1 MKLYKLHIEGFRKLK
16 KVDVLF
22 GDATF
27 CIGKNNSGKS
37 SVLYAIEKLLSGDKR
52 IDGTEYYSEI
62 DEETKETKIIDNTII
77 FEAEFRNVPVESE
90 NWDYFKG
97 RTFKYDIP
105 KDSNET
111 GICIFYRKT
120 FPLAKDV
127 IVELKSKEIKRTLKP
142 EYVECS
148 TPQDYIDKGSNA
160 TDIEALFPNLTKK
173 ILVKDKVKLENLND
187 LWDINEIEGWTPD
200 PGGIQGNILT
210 KLPKFLRIPAESS
223 AYELD
228 DTKKGVLG
236 KTLNELFEDV
246 RNASTNYE
254 QAQIF
259 LNKLAEELNPADSES
274 EFGQMMTS
282 LNNVLSG
289 VFPDTQ
295 IHAKAILSDP
305 NKTLLPSFEI
315 QMSSNIK
322 TTISQQGTGMIRSA
336 VFGMLRFRQ
345 KWLSKRDGQLNRSLI
360 IGFEEPEIY
369 LHPSAANQMRDT
381 IYDLSSEQSQI
392 IATTH
397 SPYMIDLS
405 RKPRQ
410 VLNRF
415 RSETNETSCH
425 PFNVTEEFIRLS
437 DDNKSYVKMILK
449 IDDYVARSFFTKKVI
464 IVEGNSEE
472 VAIREAI
479 RCLSES
485 ARIQINS
492 DFEIINARGKAT
504 IIGLAKY
511 LKALN
516 VDFCVIH
523 DRDKGMV
530 KAEIFNQPI
539 LEAAG
544 NSKVI
549 VLEECLEDI
558 LGYKAPSNE
567 KPFRVFK
574 ETLKWEGEWNNIP
587 EKFRQVLTNAF
598 EGYVNV

>member
-37 SVLYAIEKLLSGDKR
+37 SVLYAIEWLLSGNKR

-62 DEETKETKIIDNTII
+62 DQDTKETKIIDNTIF
-77 FEAEFRNVPVESE
+77 FEAEFRNVPIESE

-105 KDSNET
+105 KDSNES

-120 FPLAKDV
+120 FPLGKDV
-127 IVELKSKEIKRTLKP
+127 IVELKSKETKRTLKP
-142 EYVECS
+142 EYEECL
-148 TPQDYIDKGSNA
+148 TPQDYINKGANSI
-160 TDIEALFPNLTKK
+160 DIESLFPNLTKK
-173 ILVKDKVKLENLND
+173 ILVKDKGKLE
-187 LWDINEIEGWTPD
+187 DINELWDMNEIEEWIQD

-228 DTKKGVLG
+228 DAKKGVLG
-236 KTLNELFEDV
+236 KTL
-246 RNASTNYE
+246 
-254 QAQIF
+254 
-259 LNKLAEELNPADSES
+259 LAKELNPADSAS
-274 EFGQMMTS
+274 EFGKMIRE
-282 LNNVLSG
+282 LNAVLSG
-289 VFPDTQ
+289 IFPDTQ
-295 IHAKAILSDP
+295 IHAIADLSDP
-305 NKTLLPSFEI
+305 NKTLLPSFTI

-322 TTISQQGTGMIRSA
+322 TTINQQGTGMIRSA

-345 KWLSKRDGQLNRSLI
+345 KWLSKREGQLNRSLI

-381 IYDLSSEQSQI
+381 IYELSSEQSQI

-415 RSETNETSCH
+415 RSETNETNCH

-485 ARIQINS
+485 VRLQINS

-544 NSKVI
+544 DSNLVI

-574 ETLKWEGEWNNIP
+574 ETLKWQGEWNNIP
-587 EKFRQVLTNAF
+587 EKFRQVLTIAF
-598 EGYVNV
+598 EGYITL